1 MKFDTT
7 RFGQIDVKSEDIII
21 FPDGPLGFPD
31 CTRFTFIDEDRAVP
45 FRMLQSL
52 DNPALAFVVI
62 DPLVARSDFHFDVTV
77 DDLKMIKTDT
87 TDNLLVYCIVT
98 MSRDI
103 QEVTV
108 NLQGPLVINPTQKL
122 GHQFVL
128 VETEYTT
135 REKLLQ
141 NADEQSPG
149 QMVPNTV
156 STTTQNEEAVK
167 KQAV

>member
-7 RFGQIDVKSEDIII
+7 RFGQIDVKSEDIVI

-31 CTRFTFIDEDRAVP
+31 CTRFTFIDEERAAP

-52 DNPALAFVVI
+52 DNPALAFVVV
-62 DPLVARSDFHFDVTV
+62 DPLIARSNFHFDVTL
-77 DDLKMIKTDT
+77 DDLKLVKAES
-87 TDNLLVYCIVT
+87 TDNLLVFAIVT
-98 MSRDI
+98 MSRNI
-103 QEVTV
+103 HEVTL
-108 NLQGPLVINPTQKL
+108 NLQGPLVINPKQKL

-128 VETEYTT
+128 VETDYTT

-141 NADEQSPG
+141 NVDDQATELKDQGIVIGTEQE
-149 QMVPNTV
+149 Q
-156 STTTQNEEAVK
+156 

>member
-7 RFGQIDVKSEDIII
+7 RFGQIDVKPEDMLI

-31 CTRFTFIDEDRAVP
+31 CTRFTFIDEERAAP

-52 DNPALAFVVI
+52 DNPALAFVVV
-62 DPLVARSDFHFDVTV
+62 DPLMARPDFQFDVTV
-77 DDLKMIKTDT
+77 DDLKLIKADN
-87 TDNLLVYCIVT
+87 TDNLLVYAIVT
-98 MSRDI
+98 MNRNI
-103 QEVTV
+103 HEVTI
-108 NLQGPLVINPTQKL
+108 NLQGPLVINPLQKL

-128 VETEYTT
+128 IDTEYTT

-141 NADEQSPG
+141 NLDESIETDNSLTDQREV
-149 QMVPNTV
+149 QR
-156 STTTQNEEAVK
+156 

>member
-7 RFGQIDVKSEDIII
+7 RFGQIDVQSEDIII

-77 DDLKMIKTDT
+77 DDLKMIKTDS

-108 NLQGPLVINPTQKL
+108 NLQGPLVVNPTQKL

-141 NADEQSPG
+141 NTEEQTPG
-149 QMVPNTV
+149 QVIPNTV
-156 STTTQNEEAVK
+156 STETETIK

>member
-7 RFGQIDVKSEDIII
+7 RFGQIDVKPEDILI

-31 CTRFTFIDEDRAVP
+31 CTRFTFIDEERAAP

-52 DNPALAFVVI
+52 DNPALAFVVV
-62 DPLVARSDFHFDVTV
+62 DPLMARPDFQFDVTM
-77 DDLKMIKTDT
+77 DDLKLIKAEN
-87 TDNLLVYCIVT
+87 TDNLLVYAIVT
-98 MSRDI
+98 MNRNI
-103 QEVTV
+103 HEVTI

-128 VETEYTT
+128 IDTEYTT

-141 NADEQSPG
+141 NIDDTIETDNSQADKQD
-149 QMVPNTV
+149 
-156 STTTQNEEAVK
+156 VK
-167 KQAV
+167 QKQAV

>member
-52 DNPALAFVVI
+52 DNPALAFVVV
-62 DPLVARSDFHFDVTV
+62 DPLIARSNFHFDVTV
-77 DDLKMIKTDT
+77 DDLKMIKAENTE
-87 TDNLLVYCIVT
+87 NLLVYCIVT

-108 NLQGPLVINPTQKL
+108 NLQGPLVINPIQKL

-128 VETEYTT
+128 VDTEYTT

-141 NADEQSPG
+141 NMEEKGPEQVNPNA
-149 QMVPNTV
+149 VP
-156 STTTQNEEAVK
+156 TTDKESIR

>member
-1 MKFDTT
+1 MRFDTT

-52 DNPALAFVVI
+52 DNSALAFVIV
-62 DPLVARSDFHFDVTV
+62 DPLIARQDYHFDVTV
-77 DDLKMIKTDT
+77 DDLKLIKTDST
-87 TDNLLVYCIVT
+87 EDLLVYCIVT
-98 MSRDI
+98 MSRNI
-103 QEVTV
+103 HEVTV
-108 NLQGPLVINPTQKL
+108 NLQGPLVINPEQRL

-128 VETEYTT
+128 VDADYTT
-135 REKLLQ
+135 REKLIQNPEEIVVEEQVQKPVAGSSKNSLQ
-141 NADEQSPG
+141 
-149 QMVPNTV
+149 
-156 STTTQNEEAVK
+156 